1 MTEKDTYRTLAGPS
15 EEVIFKDRSS
25 KFLGYAFPV
34 TNEEAIKQHLDA
46 LKTVHHRARHW
57 CYAWRLGTDTVQYRV
72 NDDGEPT
79 NSAGQPIYGQIL
91 SKELTNVLVVVVRY
105 FGGTKLG
112 IGGLVNAYR
121 TTSEMALEAAQ
132 IIEKTI
138 DVHFKIAFDYK
149 DMNTVMRIL
158 KEQGLNIKDQK
169 LEMRCELLVSVR
181 KNNAEMIRD
190 IFKSLHQIAILEN

>member
-25 KFLGYAFPV
+25 KFLGYAFSV

-57 CYAWRLGTDTVQYRV
+57 CYAWQLGTDTVQYRV

-91 SKELTNVLVVVVRY
+91 SKDLTNVLVVVVRY

-158 KEQGLNIKDQK
+158 KEQGLTIKDQK

>member
-25 KFLGYAFPV
+25 KFLGYAFSV

-57 CYAWRLGTDTVQYRV
+57 CYAWQLGTDTVQYRV

-158 KEQGLNIKDQK
+158 KEQGLTIKDQK

>member
-25 KFLGYAFPV
+25 KFLGYAFSV
-34 TNEEAIKQHLDA
+34 TNEEAIKRHLDA

-57 CYAWRLGTDTVQYRV
+57 CYAWQLGTDTVQYRV

-91 SKELTNVLVVVVRY
+91 SKDLTNVLVVVVRY

-158 KEQGLNIKDQK
+158 KEQGLTIKDQK